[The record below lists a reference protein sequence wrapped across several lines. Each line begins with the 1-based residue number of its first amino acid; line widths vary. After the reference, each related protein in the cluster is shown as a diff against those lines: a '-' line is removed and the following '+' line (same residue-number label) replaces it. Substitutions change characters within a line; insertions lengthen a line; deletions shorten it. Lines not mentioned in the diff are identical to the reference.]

1 MARSEQWYA
10 ELSPSKRRRVQARMV
25 TRAALVGVLVVVGY
39 YVLPMDSLGISGT
52 FVLVAGLLL
61 IAGVMA
67 WQVRAIINSPSPR
80 IQALQAAV
88 VGIPLL
94 LCIFAASYYLVGVTQ
109 VDSFTQPMNKVGAMY
124 FTVTVFSTVG
134 FGDITAKTDLART
147 LVTLQMIF
155 SLVVLGL
162 LVKLFSTAVSVGLKR
177 QSAKHP
183 NPGQEPGQSAAATG

>member
-10 ELSPSKRRRVQARMV
+10 ELSPSKRRRVKARMV

-39 YVLPMDSLGISGT
+39 YVLPMDSLGVSGAL
-52 FVLVAGLLL
+52 VLVAGLLL
-61 IAGVMA
+61 VAGVVA
-67 WQVRAIINSPSPR
+67 WQIRAIINSPWPR
-80 IQALQAAV
+80 TQAIQAVV

-94 LCIFAASYYLVGVTQ
+94 LCIFAGCYYVVGVTQ
-109 VDSFTQPMNKVGAMY
+109 ADSFTQPMNKVGAMY

-155 SLVVLGL
+155 SLVVLGVI
-162 LVKLFSTAVSVGLKR
+162 VKLFSNAVNVGLKR

-183 NPGQEPGQSAAATG
+183 TPDR

>member
-10 ELSPSKRRRVQARMV
+10 ELNQSKRRRMKARLV
-25 TRAALVGVLVVVGY
+25 TRASLVGVLVLVLY
-39 YVLPMDSLGISGT
+39 YVLPMDSLGISGAL
-52 FVLVAGLLL
+52 VLVAGLLL
-61 IAGVMA
+61 VAGVVA
-67 WQVRAIINSPSPR
+67 WQIRAIINSPWPR
-80 IQALQAAV
+80 TQAIQAVV

-94 LCIFAASYYLVGVTQ
+94 LCIFAGCYYVVGVTQ

-155 SLVVLGL
+155 SLVVLGVI
-162 LVKLFSTAVSVGLKR
+162 VKLFSNAVNVGLKR

-183 NPGQEPGQSAAATG
+183 PPGQEPGQTATATG